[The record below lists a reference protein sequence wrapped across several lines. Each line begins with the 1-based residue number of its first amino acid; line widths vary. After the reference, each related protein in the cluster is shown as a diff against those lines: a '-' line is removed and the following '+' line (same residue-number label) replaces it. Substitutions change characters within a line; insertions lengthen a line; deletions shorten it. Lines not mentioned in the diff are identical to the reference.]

1 MEAVTGYLRDLFGE
15 PARPCRRPHPDAGE
29 RRQIAALTGQLGAD

>member
-15 PARPCRRPHPDAGE
+15 PAEAG
-29 RRQIAALTGQLGAD
+29 RQADPVAVSGATAD